1 MKQGL
6 TLQTT
11 HVFLSSVDS
20 QATGQASGEVERSIE
35 LDVSF
40 LTYYGLD
47 FFKVPSRGYS
57 YNHKSLKI
65 VKIFLRFCPG
75 AKKRDPVRHV
85 KGQC

>member
-1 MKQGL
+1 MCSYPVLIPKPL
-6 TLQTT
+6 
-11 HVFLSSVDS
+11 VKPR
-20 QATGQASGEVERSIE
+20 GEVERSIE

-65 VKIFLRFCPG
+65 VKMFLRFCPG